1 MSKNS
6 PSELKLNVQAPF
18 ASAGLKNLN
27 LQVFVM
33 IAAIVAIMLFF
44 TWTTDGSYLSAR
56 NVSNLLRQTAITG
69 ILAVGMVFVI
79 VSAEIDLSV
88 GSMMGLLGGV
98 AAIFDVWLGWPLP
111 LTIVVTLALGLVL
124 GAWNGWWVAYR
135 KVPSFI
141 VTLAGMLAFRGI
153 LIGITNGTTV
163 SPTSPAMSQIGQS
176 YLPDGVGFVI
186 GVLGLMV
193 FVAWQWRGRQRRH
206 TFGLSNPASTGV
218 VARQALTAVIAL
230 GAIWMLNDYRGVP
243 TPVLILALLLLAG
256 MFMATRTAFGRRI
269 YAIGGNLEAARL
281 SGINVERTKLAVFAI
296 NGLMVAIAGLILS
309 SRLGAGSPSAGNI
322 AELDAIAAC
331 VIGGTSLAGGVGSV
345 AGAVMGAF
353 IMSALDNG
361 MSMMDVPTF
370 WQYIVKGA
378 ILLLAVWMD
387 SATKRRA

>member
-1 MSKNS
+1 M
-6 PSELKLNVQAPF
+6 LKTNTAMLPASGGGAP
-18 ASAGLKNLN
+18 GKLRLLN
-27 LQVFVM
+27 LQVLVM
-33 IAAIVAIMLFF
+33 LAAILLIMLFF
-44 TWTTDGSYLSAR
+44 TWMTDGAYLSAR

-79 VSAEIDLSV
+79 ISAEIDLSV
-88 GSMMGLLGGV
+88 GSMMGLLGGA

-111 LTIVVTLALGLVL
+111 LTIVVTLALGLLL

-141 VTLAGMLAFRGI
+141 VTLAGMLAFRGV
-153 LIGITNGTTV
+153 LVGITNGTTV
-163 SPTSPAMSQIGQS
+163 APTSPAMSQIGQS
-176 YLPDGVGFVI
+176 YLPDGIGFGFGVI
-186 GVLGLMV
+186 GLGL
-193 FVAWQWRGRQRRH
+193 FIIWQWRLRLRRQQM
-206 TFGLSNPASTGV
+206 GLSQPPARSAV
-218 VARQALTAVIAL
+218 SRQAITALLVL
-230 GAIWMLNDYRGVP
+230 GAIWLLNDYRGVP

-269 YAIGGNLEAARL
+269 YAIGGNLDAARL
-281 SGINVERTKLAVFAI
+281 SGINVARTKLAVFAI
-296 NGLMVAIAGLILS
+296 NGLLVAVAGLILS

-331 VIGGTSLAGGVGSV
+331 VIGGTSLAGGIGSV

-353 IMSALDNG
+353 IMASLDNG

-387 SATKRRA
+387 SAPRRRA